1 MRLVYSLL
9 LAIVVTA
16 GSAYAGCGKKLTSE
30 GALKSV
36 DSKKKVIAVIDG
48 AGEITKLSLT
58 VNTKIMGAPNR
69 KLVDLIGEKVTVISE
84 HNKVDSVTL
93 AKK

>member
-1 MRLVYSLL
+1 MKLVYSLL

-36 DSKKKVIAVIDG
+36 DSKKKVITVVDK

-58 VNTKIMGAPNR
+58 MNTKIVGAPHG
-69 KLVDLIGEKVTVISE
+69 KLADLLGKKVTVISE
-84 HNKVDSVTL
+84 HNKIDSVTL
-93 AKK
+93 AKN